1 MPLYRGSCHCGGVQ
15 FQIDAEITDVYT
27 CDCSLCAKKNALMTT
42 VAEDKFTLVSGESK
56 LTLYQWNTKIARHYF
71 CSVCGIYPFH
81 RKRTMP
87 DHYGINAR
95 CLADFDAEAIPVRH
109 AAGKT
114 MTLAEENPAGA
125 WSGPKA

>member
-42 VAEDKFTLVSGESK
+42 VHEDKFSLMAGEDK

-81 RKRTMP
+81 RKRSMP
-87 DHYGINAR
+87 DHYGVNVF
-95 CLADFDAEAIPVRH
+95 CLEGFDPAGIPVRRTVG
-109 AAGKT
+109 AA
-114 MTLAEENPAGA
+114 MD
-125 WSGPKA
+125 

>member
-1 MPLYRGSCHCGGVQ
+1 MSLYHGSCHCGGVQ
-15 FQIDAEITDVYT
+15 FQIDAEITDIYT

-42 VAEDKFTLVSGESK
+42 VAEDKFTLLAGADK

-81 RKRTMP
+81 RKRSMP
-87 DHYGINAR
+87 DHYGVNVR
-95 CLADFDAEAIPVRH
+95 CLEGFDASAMPVRH
-109 AAGKT
+109 ADGKT
-114 MTLAEENPAGA
+114 MTLAEQNPAGG